1 MGLLR
6 MGEHVSKR
14 SALSMAAAA
23 AVVAAL
29 VSCSEDDGD
38 SGTAESTSSATPAA
52 AEPFDLQAH
61 RGGRGEYT
69 EESLAAFD
77 KALSLGVSTLELD
90 IVLTA
95 DKQPLIWHDPKIDA
109 TKCSDTAAAEP
120 GDPQFPYVGKLVHEL
135 TLAQV
140 RTLDC
145 DKVLEGYP
153 DAQPVVGNKIATLPE
168 LFSLVDERGAD
179 AVRFNIETKV
189 EGENRS
195 ESAAPEEFVDVILS
209 AVTAAGKVDR
219 VSIQSFDWRTL
230 PLVHRAQPSVP
241 LVALWDETT
250 WKQGS
255 PWLGP
260 VDFDAVG
267 GDVIAGVQTIDGV
280 SILSPGYVDPY
291 PDGSVPPAGYKLVAN
306 KEFVER
312 AHAAGFTVIPWT
324 VNDAA
329 VMNAQI
335 DSGADGIITDYP
347 TTLRTVMSDRGMAV
361 PPPVQ

>member
-1 MGLLR
+1 M
-6 MGEHVSKR
+6 SKR
-14 SALSMAAAA
+14 SALTMVATA

-29 VSCSEDDGD
+29 VSCSDDSGD
-38 SGTAESTSSATPAA
+38 SGTASSSASVAPASG
-52 AEPFDLQAH
+52 ESFDLQAH

-69 EESLAAFD
+69 EESLEAFD

-90 IVLTA
+90 IVLTK

-109 TKCSDTAAAEP
+109 TKCSDTAPAQP

-145 DKVLEGYP
+145 GKVLEGYP
-153 DAQPVVGNKIATLPE
+153 DAQPVVGNKIAVLPE
-168 LFSLVDERGAD
+168 LFGLIDERGAD

-189 EGENRS
+189 EGENRT
-195 ESAAPEEFVDVILS
+195 ESATPEEFVDVILS
-209 AVTAAGKVDR
+209 AVTAADKVER

-230 PLVHRAQPSVP
+230 PLVHQAQRSIP

-250 WKQGS
+250 WKQDS

-260 VDFDAVG
+260 VDYDAAG

-280 SILSPGYVDPY
+280 SVLSPGYVDPY
-291 PDGSVPPAGYKLVAN
+291 PDGQVPPAGYTLVAN
-306 KEFVER
+306 QDFVTR
-312 AHAAGFTVIPWT
+312 AHDAGFTVIPWT

-335 DSGADGIITDYP
+335 DAGADGIITDYP
-347 TTLRTVMSDRGMAV
+347 TRLREVMSERGMAV
-361 PPPVQ
+361 PPPVR